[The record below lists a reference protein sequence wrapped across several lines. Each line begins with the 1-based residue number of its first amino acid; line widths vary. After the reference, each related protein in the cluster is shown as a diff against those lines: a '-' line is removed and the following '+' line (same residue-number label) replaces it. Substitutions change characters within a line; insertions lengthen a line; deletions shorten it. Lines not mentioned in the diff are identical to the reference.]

1 MAVQGYRFAGDVEIK
16 TLSIITKQLRKI
28 DIKSLYLEINI
39 YHDIYEH
46 YAYCDIVI
54 EDAINLNEMMGGD
67 VENRIPTGFSGVEL
81 LEVVYRERIDPSTE
95 ADTPWRTQQFALYEL
110 SDKSRSGEFVET
122 YILSGVSI
130 EAYVATS
137 QRISKAYGAGGGNTI
152 TNMMKSLVKEYVH
165 SDVLNNKIFVDKE
178 IVVDETNG
186 LQSFV
191 IPSLTVDDTIEFL
204 SDEADSPDH
213 YPFYRFYEDA
223 KGFNFRNMGDL
234 INQPPVATYF
244 HFIANVNSESDD
256 VETQDQ
262 FKIISYNVEKTSN
275 ILENARGGLFEAKTI
290 NLDIL
295 KKTAKTTKFD
305 YDKEIDNFNTLQGGV
320 IPGAGV
326 VGRELVENLLTS
338 RTGHD
343 DDSKFQKENHLP
355 KRINAFS
362 NRKASYQRQIFNDI
376 IELTVPGNTK
386 LDIGKTIYL
395 IFNIHNNVADD
406 QNKIDKFLSGRYLIT
421 KVRQKITD
429 NVFTTMLEC
438 SKDTGLI

>member
-1 MAVQGYRFAGDVEIK
+1 MGTRGYRFAGDVELK
-16 TLSIITKQLRKI
+16 ELSIITKMNRKI
-28 DIKSLYLEINI
+28 DIKGLYLEINM

-54 EDAINLNEMMGGD
+54 EDSINLNDMLGSD
-67 VENRIPTGFSGVEL
+67 VENRIPTGFAGMEL

-95 ADTPWRTQQFALYEL
+95 AETPWITHQFALYEL
-110 SDKSRSGEFVET
+110 SDKSRASEFVET

-130 EAYVATS
+130 EAYISTNH
-137 QRISKAYGAGGGNTI
+137 RISKAYGAGGGNTI
-152 TNMMKSLVKEYVH
+152 SKMMKSLVKEYVH
-165 SDVLNNKIFVDKE
+165 TSQTEKEIFVPKTVT
-178 IVVDETNG
+178 IDETNG

-191 IPSLTVDDTIEFL
+191 IPSLTVDDAIEFL

-234 INQPPVATYF
+234 INQPPSATYF
-244 HFIANVNSESDD
+244 HFIANISNDSPD
-256 VETQDQ
+256 VDTQDQ

-275 ILENARGGLFEAKTI
+275 LLENARGGLFKAKTI

-295 KKTAKTTKFD
+295 KKSAKVTKFD
-305 YDKEIDNFNTLQGGV
+305 YGKEIDNFNTLQGGI
-320 IPGAGV
+320 IPGSFV
-326 VGRELVENLLTS
+326 VGGAVENLLTS

-343 DDSKFQKENHLP
+343 NDSNFQKEQPLP
-355 KRINAFS
+355 KRVNAFS

-376 IELTVPGNTK
+376 IELTIPGNTK
-386 LDIGKTIYL
+386 LTVGNTIYL
-395 IFNIHNNVADD
+395 IFNIHNDVASD
-406 QNKIDKFLSGRYLIT
+406 QNKIDKFLTGRYLIT
-421 KVRQKITD
+421 KVRQKITG